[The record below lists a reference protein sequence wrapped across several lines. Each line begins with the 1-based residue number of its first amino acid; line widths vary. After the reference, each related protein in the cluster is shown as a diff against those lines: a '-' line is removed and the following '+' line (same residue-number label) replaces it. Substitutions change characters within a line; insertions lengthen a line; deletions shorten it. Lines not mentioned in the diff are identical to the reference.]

1 MVPLRLTEALRNPDF
16 VAALTS
22 TTSVQWS
29 VVGIRS
35 SLVPLFIV
43 GPLGLTQEWSYVCF
57 FVVSVVTGALLTPSG
72 RRADAHN
79 RLVMLAGGL
88 LVEAGRPGRCC
99 PRCPH
104 LYGLLP
110 AMVLLGT
117 AGAVL
122 SVVPGAIVGG
132 VVGER
137 SGTVVAS
144 YQMAGD
150 AGSVAGPLVA
160 GFLADRYGFATS
172 FYVAAAVVTV
182 LPLLAVARAARRL
195 GGSAAQARRSA
206 RITARCPGPA
216 TRPFRRRTRTDRRRL
231 TDVAG
236 GTHDQL
242 RYRIAI

>member
-1 MVPLRLTEALRNPDF
+1 LA
-16 VAALTS
+16 
-22 TTSVQWS
+22 
-29 VVGIRS
+29 
-35 SLVPLFIV
+35 
-43 GPLGLTQEWSYVCF
+43 QEWSYVCF
-57 FVVSVVTGALLTPSG
+57 FVVSVVTAALLTPSG
-72 RRADAHN
+72 RRADSQN
-79 RLVMLAGGL
+79 RLVMLACGL
-88 LVEAGRPGRCC
+88 VVEAAALVLLPSV
-99 PRCPH
+99 PH

-182 LPLLAVARAARRL
+182 LPLIAVARAAR
-195 GGSAAQARRSA
+195 A
-206 RITARCPGPA
+206 PG
-216 TRPFRRRTRTDRRRL
+216 RQRT
-231 TDVAG
+231 AG
-236 GTHDQL
+236 GARDCNSDPAQGD
-242 RYRIAI
+242 R